1 MDRNI
6 TQAVQAY
13 REETHRSPPDLR
25 LHSPDQAIEF
35 VNQRG
40 FIFFW
45 PIRGIPYP
53 SLWTAVAG
61 EVPVV
66 SNHDHPGHVTW
77 GWKDNLLG
85 KKKWYYAK
93 LLRNKATI
101 LSLNA
106 APHFYALKEN
116 YGAPEHDYLT
126 QYEQGRMTMEAKN
139 LYEVLLNEGPLDT
152 VVLRRK
158 ANLSAKASS
167 SKFERSLTH
176 LQSDMKIMP
185 VGVSRAGGWN
195 YAFIYDLVTRHF
207 PELPEIAR
215 QITEGQARRDLCS
228 NYFRSV
234 GAAQMKDVMKIFRWS
249 SRLAKQVLD
258 PLLESGMI
266 TRIWS
271 EADESEWYI
280 LSELVDFH

>member
-6 TQAVQAY
+6 SQAVQVY
-13 REETHRSPPDLR
+13 REETHRSSPDLR
-25 LHSPDQAIEF
+25 LRSPDQAIEF

-45 PIRGIPYP
+45 PISGIPYP

-61 EVPVV
+61 EVPVA
-66 SNHDHPGHVTW
+66 SNHDHPGHVSW
-77 GWKDNLLG
+77 SWKDNLLG
-85 KKKWYYAK
+85 KKQWYYAK

-101 LSLNA
+101 LSLDA
-106 APHFYALKEN
+106 APHFYALTEN

-139 LYEVLLNEGPLDT
+139 LYQVLLNEGPLDT

-167 SKFERSLTH
+167 SKFERALTH
-176 LQSDMKIMP
+176 LQSDMKILP

-215 QITEGQARRDLCS
+215 QITESQARRYLCS
-228 NYFRSV
+228 SYFRSV
-234 GAAQMKDVMKIFRWS
+234 GAAQLKDVMKIFRWS
-249 SRLAKQVLD
+249 ARLAKQVLD
-258 PLLESGMI
+258 SLLESGMI
-266 TRIWS
+266 NRKWS
-271 EADESEWYI
+271 EADESEWYFL
-280 LSELVDFH
+280 LSLIHI